1 MLFLRY
7 AMSFFMLTSVPIAT
21 IGIVFEGGLRY
32 ALILTFLIIISLTL
46 VYADKIFLVIL
57 RAREVVEEEAE
68 EIYSIVNSISY
79 RFSEKKPRVY
89 VYSGFAHR
97 AFSLESRGEWT
108 LLFDREILNHANYD
122 QVESLI
128 MFLHDLKISKE
139 SWLMTKFL
147 GLVSAMI
154 LLIDKVSQLI
164 SFKRLNAL
172 RVIRALLS
180 FFLKP
185 IFDFLTWLHFPP
197 RKYEVSKP
205 IEPILQRANDL
216 ASDMTYSSFLF
227 YQFNSDIKIDRLM
240 TLYLESLPI
249 FEKCKTS

>member
-32 ALILTFLIIISLTL
+32 GLILAFLLIISLIL
-46 VYADKIFLVIL
+46 VYADKIFLVTL

-79 RFSEKKPRVY
+79 RFSEKKPRIY

-97 AFSLESRGEWT
+97 AFSLESRNEWT
-108 LLFDREILNHANYD
+108 LLFDREILNQANYD

-128 MFLHDLKISKE
+128 MFLYELKTSKE

-147 GLVSAMI
+147 GFVSAMI
-154 LLIDKVSQLI
+154 LLVDKVSYLI
-164 SFKRLNAL
+164 SFKKPNAF

-185 IFDFLTWLHFPP
+185 IFGFLTWLHFSSK
-197 RKYEVSKP
+197 KYKVSKP
-205 IEPILQRANDL
+205 IEPILFKAKDL
-216 ASDMTYSSFLF
+216 ASEMTYSSFLF